1 MKTPCQ
7 KRRRHRT
14 GARATTWTPHTSTPS
29 TTTTTPRAID
39 RAMANKIP
47 RAMRPTDRA
56 TRAPRLRAWRTM
68 TRVAVFALALS
79 LSSAL
84 LARADAGEETAV
96 DHIIEVYDEDANGLI
111 DASELSELFE
121 RFAARVGDGAGAS
134 AHAGHAGH
142 AGHDDEEKLTKVTS
156 AGVIAEYA
164 GVDKMLNE
172 TELTQALTLV
182 ARCAAE
188 TGCALVASEA
198 TAAVTKQEKY
208 YSLKVGLLFAIF
220 AEGLVGGMIPM
231 MVTMTL
237 SKVQHALELMNSLSG
252 GVFIASGFVHLIPH
266 ALEAATEAKIGTKDE
281 YPFAMV
287 MVVLGFLIAFF
298 VERVVFHTHSH
309 IVETETTRHGH
320 GHVKD
325 VEKVP
330 EVDPLACDDCHHEH
344 GTSIFIQTRKA
355 LVFMTGV
362 ALHATLAGVSL
373 GLQTSKSS
381 IYAIFIAISA
391 HKAAAAFSIGCAFLR
406 CGVTRVSTLLAFMTI
421 FACITPIGIAIGIAA
436 GTKDNA
442 SVRAVLEGIAAGTF
456 VYIGTVEVIG
466 DEFETTTESCTD
478 NHGHDHKVP
487 THTHVVHEA
496 PRRSL
501 RMEKFLA
508 YFIGVCIIVLSQLGV
523 KHGH

>member
-1 MKTPCQ
+1 
-7 KRRRHRT
+7 
-14 GARATTWTPHTSTPS
+14 
-29 TTTTTPRAID
+29 
-39 RAMANKIP
+39 
-47 RAMRPTDRA
+47 
-56 TRAPRLRAWRTM
+56 M
-68 TRVAVFALALS
+68 TRVAVFALAL
-79 LSSAL
+79 AGPR
-84 LARADAGEETAV
+84 LARASETAV
-96 DHIIEVYDEDANGLI
+96 DHLIEVYDEDANGSI
-111 DASELSELFE
+111 DARELSELFE

-142 AGHDDEEKLTKVTS
+142 AEEHAGHDDEETLTEVTS
-156 AGVIAEYA
+156 AGVIAAYA
-164 GVDKMLNE
+164 GVDKTLNA

-188 TGCALVASEA
+188 TGCAFVASEA
-198 TAAVTKQEKY
+198 TEAVTKKEKY
-208 YSLKVGLLFAIF
+208 YSLKVGLVFAIF
-220 AEGLVGGMIPM
+220 AEGLVGGMLPM

-237 SKVQHALELMNSLSG
+237 PKVQHALEFMNSLSG
-252 GVFIASGFVHLIPH
+252 GVFLASGFVHLIPH

-281 YPFAMV
+281 YPFAMA

-298 VERVVFHTHSH
+298 VERVLFHAHSH
-309 IVETETTRHGH
+309 VVETETAGHGH
-320 GHVKD
+320 GHGHGHDKD

-478 NHGHDHKVP
+478 EHGHDHEVP

-501 RMEKFLA
+501 RLEKFLA
-508 YFIGVCIIVLSQLGV
+508 YFCGVCIIVLSQLGV
-523 KHGH
+523 KHGDH